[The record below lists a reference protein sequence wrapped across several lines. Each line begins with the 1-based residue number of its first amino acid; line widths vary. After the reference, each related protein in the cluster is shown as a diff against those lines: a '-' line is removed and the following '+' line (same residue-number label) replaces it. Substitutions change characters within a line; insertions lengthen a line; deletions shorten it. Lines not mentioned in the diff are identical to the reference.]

1 MIYLYADTYSIFRK
15 SVNFYGNSNEW
26 IYYLLQQRHLCIIY
40 LLTAAEEVIT
50 YLVATKLYNVLQL
63 DTFYTADNLHY
74 IRKIITKFWQ

>member
-1 MIYLYADTYSIFRK
+1 MD
-15 SVNFYGNSNEW
+15 
-26 IYYLLQQRHLCIIY
+26 LLQQRHLCIIY